1 MDLGSLVQITIWGL
15 LAGCIYILLAIGLNL
30 IFGVMKVVNFAHG
43 ELLMLSMYFTFFIH
57 EFFDL
62 NPYLVI
68 PISVFLMAF
77 VGILIERLGFRPIMG
92 TGKLNEIF
100 LSLGLIYLLQ
110 NAVALIWGTGSRTIR
125 SPFEFDSISLGSRQ
139 IPLDYLI
146 IIGITMV
153 LLVLLQVFLKKTTL
167 GRAMRAT
174 SQNRE
179 AAMLMGINVERMDMI
194 SFGLGS
200 ALAAAAGAL
209 WCISGINFNPY
220 IGSAPAI
227 KAFAVIIIG
236 GLGSIQGAILA
247 GLLLGLAE
255 NPLLVLLNALWTE
268 TANTLTFLNL
278 PADISFLSWQNSVSF
293 LILIIV
299 LILRPQGLFGERG
312 E

>member
-1 MDLGSLVQITIWGL
+1 MDPGSLVEITIWGL

-43 ELLMLSMYFTFFIH
+43 ELLMLSMYMTFLMH
-57 EFFDL
+57 TTLGL
-62 NPYLVI
+62 NPYLVM
-68 PISVFLMAF
+68 PLSVALMAF
-77 VGILIERLGFRPIMG
+77 IGVLIERVGFRPIMG

-110 NAVALIWGTGSRTIR
+110 NTVALIWGTDPKMIH
-125 SPFEFDSISLGSRQ
+125 SPFESDLISFGSVK
-139 IPLDYLI
+139 IPLDYII
-146 IIGITMV
+146 IIGTTLM
-153 LLVLLQVFLKKTTL
+153 LLVILQIFLKKTTP

-200 ALAAAAGAL
+200 ALAATAGTL
-209 WCISGINFNPY
+209 WCISGVNFDPY
-220 IGSAPAI
+220 VGSEPAI

-236 GLGSIQGAILA
+236 GLGSMQGAVFG

-255 NPLLVLLNALWTE
+255 NPLLVLADMGWTE
-268 TANTLTFLNL
+268 IAGFLTFLNL
-278 PADISFLSWQNSVSF
+278 PQDISFLSWKNTVSF

-299 LILRPQGLFGERG
+299 LIFKPEGLFGEKG